1 MNACMGYL
9 LCQYG
14 SLRLLGLIL
23 IALMVMMFYILT
35 IVVAIQGIQ

>member
-1 MNACMGYL
+1 MNVHLGYL

-23 IALMVMMFYILT
+23 TALLITMFHMLAIALVIR
-35 IVVAIQGIQ
+35 GIQ

>member
-1 MNACMGYL
+1 MNAHLGYL

-23 IALMVMMFYILT
+23 ITLLITMFYMLA
-35 IVVAIQGIQ
+35 IVVTIQGIQ